1 MYQKGKYVQI
11 YFSKIWIPLVSYKVD
26 QKQKLIC
33 IGLLVAFVLTRSH
46 LRNPLKKMFCSENVI
61 FWGLIDI

>member
-1 MYQKGKYVQI
+1 MYQKGKYIQI

-33 IGLLVAFVLTRSH
+33 IGLLVAFVVNGCQR
-46 LRNPLKKMFCSENVI
+46 RNPQKKMFLSEIVI
-61 FWGLIDI
+61 FWGT